1 MVTALRD
8 GLLDGVAVGLHGEPP
23 AAVADRL
30 RALGAHLAADAATHV
45 VAVPG
50 GDLLDALDGVWE
62 SLAPPAGELVARGG
76 PGKLILLAP
85 EAGAGVHARA
95 VRAGIENLART
106 LGTEWSRHGITTVA
120 ILAGADSDAL
130 AELVA
135 YLVSPAGDYFSG
147 CALTL
152 GSSAHGTTTAS
163 S

>member
-1 MVTALRD
+1 MATALRD
-8 GLLDGVAVGLHGEPP
+8 GLLDGVAVGLHGDPP

-30 RALGAHLAADAATHV
+30 RALGAHVAGDAATHV

-50 GDLLDALDGVWE
+50 GGLLDALEGVWE
-62 SLAPPAGELVARGG
+62 SLAPPATDLVARGG

-85 EAGAGVHARA
+85 AAGAGAHAPA
-95 VRAGIENLART
+95 VRAGLENLART
-106 LGTEWSRHGITTVA
+106 LGTEWARHAITTVA
-120 ILAGADSDAL
+120 VLAGDDVDAL

-152 GSSAHGTTTAS
+152 SSSAQGTTTAS